1 MQKQVKTLVECSM
14 MIALATVLSVVKLV
28 EMPYGGS
35 ITIASM
41 LPIVLISY
49 RHGVKY
55 GVASGL
61 VYGVIQQLL
70 GLSNL
75 SYMTTWYSVVAVIL
89 LDYLLAFAVIGL
101 AGVFRSRVK
110 GQSLALFSG
119 VILTTVL
126 RYVLHTIAGATVWA
140 GVSIP
145 TAAVLVYSIGYNATY
160 MLPELIILAVVTC
173 YVGEMIDFE
182 KEIPTRIRKKHEGTR
197 YAYLFSALAGLFL
210 VVGLIVDVCL
220 IFPKIQ
226 MPDGSFSLVG
236 LGSVNWIVV
245 GIVSL
250 ISFAISALF
259 FFLSHGKT
267 AEK

>member
-14 MIALATVLSVVKLV
+14 MIALATVLSFVKLV

-55 GVASGL
+55 GVTSGL

-70 GLSNL
+70 GLNNL
-75 SYMTTWYSVVAVIL
+75 SYMTTWYSVVAVML

-101 AGVFRSRVK
+101 AGVFRTRVK

-126 RYVLHTIAGATVWA
+126 RYVLHTVAGATVWA

-182 KEIPTRIRKKHEGTR
+182 KEIPTRIQRRTSNGK

-210 VVGLIVDVCL
+210 VVGMIVDVCL

-236 LGSVNWIVV
+236 LGSVNWLAV

-250 ISFAISALF
+250 ISLLLSLAF
-259 FFLSHGKT
+259 FFFARRKAT
-267 AEK
+267 EN

>member
-1 MQKQVKTLVECSM
+1 MQKQVKALVECSM
-14 MIALATVLSVVKLV
+14 MIALATVLSFVKLV

-41 LPIVLISY
+41 LPLVLISY
-49 RHGVKY
+49 RNGVRY

-61 VYGVIQQLL
+61 VYGVIQQLF

-75 SYMTTWYSVVAVIL
+75 SYFTTWYSIVAVIL

-119 VILTTVL
+119 VVLTSAL

-140 GVSIP
+140 GVSVP
-145 TAAVLVYSIGYNATY
+145 SAAVLIYSIGYNATY
-160 MLPELIILAVVTC
+160 MLPELIILAVVAC
-173 YVGEMIDFE
+173 YVGEMIDFR
-182 KEIPTRIRKKHEGTR
+182 KETPTRTVKKNEGGR
-197 YAYLFSALAGLFL
+197 YAYVFSALAGLFL

-226 MPDGSFSLVG
+226 MPDGSFALSG
-236 LGSVNWIVV
+236 
-245 GIVSL
+245 L
-250 ISFAISALF
+250 ISVAWLWVGVSTLIAFALAILF
-259 FFLSHGKT
+259 FFLSQRKSV
-267 AEK
+267 